1 MKFTMLFLANFL
13 LIFFLYLKSLK
24 FPLPT
29 KFLIQIL
36 CGYLALEYLVRP
48 PLLYY
53 ANSKNI
59 RLTFSD
65 IRLVNDQTHFL
76 NAYSLCVIGNFALV
90 STVILVGQKFS
101 KDFTLPNM
109 QNDAEIISLVSFG
122 LIIGFLSIFIE
133 SSNFQNPI
141 SKSLT
146 TLGHITYCLYLWKRP
161 DMAIIF
167 DKSKTL
173 VIHIFG
179 IMSIFTLYFFTDY
192 SKGPLFVPLIIYVYR
207 SRIWKKKFDPLR
219 FTAISFLLI
228 FSVLSSFNKL
238 QGRYLG
244 EGYRASMADSAGK
257 LPWYIDWM
265 RPIANRFDLFTSVSD
280 AYFAEKG
287 ALGGFKEFMEFVTDS
302 LFWNPSS
309 GRTAQTYGQVWNQRV
324 TSISLPDSKLSPV
337 SLAQGPTADGW
348 VWFGMEGIILANLV
362 LAISV
367 LILGRLLTSG
377 TLSSV
382 FVMTI
387 VGSNVFFEAG
397 IIQLARLL
405 NLGVKVFLVAWL
417 FLILHRFSQKLRY
430 V

>member
-59 RLTFSD
+59 WLTFSD
-65 IRLVNDQTHFL
+65 IRLVNNQTHLL
-76 NAYSLCVIGNFALV
+76 NSYSLCVIGNFALV
-90 STVILVGQKFS
+90 STVILVGQKFL
-101 KDFTLPNM
+101 KDFNLPNM

-161 DMAIIF
+161 DMILILG
-167 DKSKTL
+167 KSKTL
-173 VIHIFG
+173 AIHIFG
-179 IMSIFTLYFFTDY
+179 IMSIFTLYSFTNY
-192 SKGPLFVPLIIYVYR
+192 SKGPIFAPLIIFVYR
-207 SRIWKKKFDPLR
+207 SRIWKKRFDPLS
-219 FTAISFLLI
+219 FALISF
-228 FSVLSSFNKL
+228 FSVFSALSLFNKL
-238 QGRYLG
+238 QDRYLG
-244 EGYRASMADSAGK
+244 EGYRASMADSSGK
-257 LPWYIDWM
+257 LPWHTDWM

-280 AYFAEKG
+280 AYFAGKG
-287 ALGGFKEFMEFVTDS
+287 ALGGSKEFMELVTDS

-309 GRTAQTYGQVWNQRV
+309 GRIAQSYGQVWNQRV

-348 VWFGMEGIILANLV
+348 VWFGMKGVILVNLV
-362 LAISV
+362 FAISV
-367 LILGRLLTSG
+367 LILGRLLSSG

-382 FVMTI
+382 FAMTI
-387 VGSNVFFEAG
+387 VGSNVLFEAG

-405 NLGVKVFLVAWL
+405 NLGGKVFLAAWL
-417 FLILHRFSQKLRY
+417 FLILQRFSRKFRN